1 MSINET
7 NYPHRPYRLNHV
19 DIRSMQIFDPLV
31 ADSKTS
37 IGTSFVQ
44 LHAAGGTLEN
54 GVRIKNT
61 YANSR
66 SIYVATSDENGVGT
80 TGGDGFELG
89 NREELFLEVRQL
101 SHAYVKA
108 SGANG
113 SVTFIAS

>member
-1 MSINET
+1 MSLNET

-19 DIRSMQIFDPLV
+19 DIRSMQIFDPVV
-31 ADSKTS
+31 ATSKS
-37 IGTSFVQ
+37 SVGTAFVQ
-44 LHAAGGTLEN
+44 LHAAGATLEN

-61 YANSR
+61 YGSSR
-66 SIYVATSDENGVGT
+66 NIFVATSDENGVGT

-101 SHAYVKA
+101 SHCYIKA
-108 SGANG
+108 AGAGG